1 VHDTHPLLSQSIPA
15 ISPQTSSNQIS
26 SCPRSLPEIR
36 PATQSTATFLL
47 EANHTT
53 VDMLWKEWTVGVFGR
68 PSIEAM
74 IRRGLQKSE
83 SQRKLYSR
91 RKIVIDEVKRLAYM
105 RTEPESVIVAAM
117 DQYMVQH
124 RLSMTKLQDLIKRR
138 AAEGKT
144 MAFWLVE

>member
-1 VHDTHPLLSQSIPA
+1 MV
-15 ISPQTSSNQIS
+15 
-26 SCPRSLPEIR
+26 
-36 PATQSTATFLL
+36 
-47 EANHTT
+47 
-53 VDMLWKEWTVGVFGR
+53 
-68 PSIEAM
+68 
-74 IRRGLQKSE
+74 RRGLQKLE
-83 SQRKLYSR
+83 GQRKLYSR